1 MGRKKIGIEFVENRD
16 ARYVTFSKRKNGLF
30 KKANELSIL
39 CNARVG
45 IVGFTPAGNP
55 FAFGSP
61 TFLVVVDEYLRETR
75 GESSRQNVEPSGNG
89 NINVLGKELMG
100 VTKEL
105 KKVETIDKGK
115 LPIAYDDLDFDGL
128 KKVKA
133 SLEELRADID
143 AASTLLLLEKKPM

>member
-1 MGRKKIGIEFVENRD
+1 MGRKKIAIEFLESRD
-16 ARYVTFSKRKNGLF
+16 ARYVTLSKRKNGLF

-45 IVGFTPAGNP
+45 FTPAGNP

-61 TFLVVVDEYLRETR
+61 TFQVVTDEYLRETQ

-89 NINVLGKELMG
+89 NINVLDKELMG

-105 KKVETIDKGK
+105 KKVVTIDKGK
-115 LPIAYDDLDFDGL
+115 VTIACDDLDLDGL

-133 SLEELRADID
+133 LLEELCVDID
-143 AASTLLLLEKKPM
+143 AASTLLLLAKKPM

>member
-1 MGRKKIGIEFVENRD
+1 MGRKKIAIEFVENRD
-16 ARYVTFSKRKNGLF
+16 ARYVTFSKRKNGLL
-30 KKANELSIL
+30 KKADELSIL

-55 FAFGSP
+55 FSFGSP
-61 TFLVVVDEYLRETR
+61 SFQVVVDEYLRETQ
-75 GESSRQNVEPSGNG
+75 GESSRQNAEPSENG
-89 NINVLGKELMG
+89 NINVLDKELMG

-115 LPIAYDDLDFDGL
+115 GLIAYDDLDLDGL

-133 SLEELRADID
+133 SLEELHADID
-143 AASTLLLLEKKPM
+143 AASALLLLAKKPM

>member
-1 MGRKKIGIEFVENRD
+1 M
-16 ARYVTFSKRKNGLF
+16 
-30 KKANELSIL
+30 SIL

-45 IVGFTPAGNP
+45 IVEFIPAGNP

-61 TFLVVVDEYLRETR
+61 SFQVVADEYLCETQ
-75 GESSRQNVEPSGNG
+75 GESSRQNVELLENG
-89 NINVLGKELMG
+89 NINVRGKERMG

-115 LPIAYDDLDFDGL
+115 LPIAYDDLDLDGL

-133 SLEELRADID
+133 SLKELRADID
-143 AASTLLLLEKKPM
+143 ATSTLLLLAKKPM